1 MYYYYFTKNQI
12 KVVPFEIDCV
22 INRAYT
28 ALTEEQT
35 AFIED
40 NPTASV
46 SEVRNCRLYVAP
58 TPTAPTLDG
67 VKAQAKTDLSAY
79 SAQTMGRF
87 VSDLQLAN
95 AQSSLYLLGIDS
107 STVTV
112 YTADQATATLAK
124 YNTIGKQCRDKYY
137 EAVQDIDGCETADD
151 VSSVVTSAKELYD
164 NITYNE

>member
-1 MYYYYFTKNQI
+1 MYYYFTKRNQI
-12 KVVPFEIDCV
+12 KAVPFEIDCV
-22 INRAYT
+22 INSAYT
-28 ALTEEQT
+28 AFTAEQT
-35 AFIED
+35 AFVEKH
-40 NPTASV
+40 PTASV

-58 TPTAPTLDG
+58 EPVVPTLEEL
-67 VKAQAKTDLSAY
+67 KAKAKTELSAY
-79 SAQTMGRF
+79 SALTMGRF

-107 STVTV
+107 SSVTV
-112 YTADQATATLAK
+112 YTSEKAVATIAK

-137 EAVQDIDGCETADD
+137 EAVQAIDGCETADD

>member
-1 MYYYYFTKNQI
+1 MYYYFTSRNQI
-12 KVVPFEIDCV
+12 KAVPFEIDCV

-35 AFIED
+35 AFIEA

-58 TPTAPTLDG
+58 TPTVPTLEE

-79 SAQTMGRF
+79 SALTIGRF

-95 AQSSLYLLGIDS
+95 AQSSLYLLGVDS
-107 STVTV
+107 ASETV
-112 YTADQATATLAK
+112 YTAEKATSTIAK
-124 YNTIGKQCRDKYY
+124 YNTVGKQCRDKYY
-137 EAVQDIDGCETADD
+137 EAVQAIDGCETADD
-151 VSSVVTSAKELYD
+151 VSSVVTSAKAFYD

>member
-95 AQSSLYLLGIDS
+95 AQSSLYLLGVDS
-107 STVTV
+107 ASETV
-112 YTADQATATLAK
+112 YTAEKATSTIAK
-124 YNTIGKQCRDKYY
+124 YNTVGKQCRDKYY
-137 EAVQDIDGCETADD
+137 EAVQAIDGFDTVDD
-151 VSSVVTSAKELYD
+151 VAGVVMSAKAFYD